1 MIKVTI
7 PHIKKKIGIQK
18 DIVLDVRKTLGE
30 QFVVFDH
37 PDVDIVII
45 PESNKVLA
53 LAKHTPNDE
62 VYDTQDRLFLLLRK
76 EGIVD
81 PESVKA
87 GFVYGSMEGQMYLNE
102 DRLSVQ
108 LMGRGYAWLDT
119 GTHESLLEAS
129 TFIETIERRQGLKV
143 ACIEEI
149 AYRLDYIDK
158 DQLKALGNEMANNPY
173 GQYLLKIADSA

>member
-1 MIKVTI
+1 MSITVTI
-7 PHIKKKIGIQK
+7 PHVKKKIGIQK

-81 PESVKA
+81 PESIRA
-87 GFVYGSMEGQMYLNE
+87 GFVYGSMEALMFLNE
-102 DRLSVQ
+102 DIDMVQ
-108 LMGRGYAWLDT
+108 VALYGIDK
-119 GTHESLLEAS
+119 
-129 TFIETIERRQGLKV
+129 FIT
-143 ACIEEI
+143 EEKPYFEYI
-149 AYRLDYIDK
+149 DQFEKAVDDYITEPTD
-158 DQLKALGNEMANNPY
+158 DDSTPLGEVPQEPTKGSIRPGWIRGPY
-173 GQYLLKIADSA
+173 GMSIMTRI

>member
-1 MIKVTI
+1 MSITVTI
-7 PHIKKKIGIQK
+7 PHVKKKIGIQK

-81 PESVKA
+81 PESIKA
-87 GFVYGSMEGQMYLNE
+87 GFVYGSMEGQMFLNE
-102 DRLSVQ
+102 DIDMVQ
-108 LMGRGYAWLDT
+108 VALYGIDK
-119 GTHESLLEAS
+119 
-129 TFIETIERRQGLKV
+129 FIT
-143 ACIEEI
+143 EEKPYFEYVDQFEK
-149 AYRLDYIDK
+149 AVDDYITEPTDE
-158 DQLKALGNEMANNPY
+158 DSTPLGEVPQEPTKGSIRPGWIRGPY
-173 GQYLLKIADSA
+173 GMSIMTRI

>member
-1 MIKVTI
+1 MSITVTI
-7 PHIKKKIGIQK
+7 PHVKKKIGIQK

-81 PESVKA
+81 PESIKA
-87 GFVYGSMEGQMYLNE
+87 GFVYGSMEGQMFLNE
-102 DRLSVQ
+102 DIDMVQ
-108 LMGRGYAWLDT
+108 VALYGIDK
-119 GTHESLLEAS
+119 
-129 TFIETIERRQGLKV
+129 FIT
-143 ACIEEI
+143 EEKPYFEYVDQFEK
-149 AYRLDYIDK
+149 AVDDYITEPTDE
-158 DQLKALGNEMANNPY
+158 DSTPLGEVPEEPTKGSIRPGWIRGPY
-173 GQYLLKIADSA
+173 GMSIMTRI

>member
-1 MIKVTI
+1 MSITVTI
-7 PHIKKKIGIQK
+7 PHVKKKIGIEK

-81 PESVKA
+81 PESIKA
-87 GFVYGSMEGQMYLNE
+87 GFVYGSMEGQMFLNE
-102 DRLSVQ
+102 DIDMVQ
-108 LMGRGYAWLDT
+108 VALYGIDK
-119 GTHESLLEAS
+119 
-129 TFIETIERRQGLKV
+129 FIT
-143 ACIEEI
+143 EEKPYFEYVDQFEK
-149 AYRLDYIDK
+149 AVDDYITEPTD
-158 DQLKALGNEMANNPY
+158 DDSTPLGEVPQEPTKGSIKPGWIRGPY
-173 GQYLLKIADSA
+173 GMSIMTRI

>member
-1 MIKVTI
+1 MSITVTI
-7 PHIKKKIGIQK
+7 PHVKKKIGIQK

-81 PESVKA
+81 PESIKA
-87 GFVYGSMEGQMYLNE
+87 GFVYGSMEGQMFLNE
-102 DRLSVQ
+102 DIDMVQ
-108 LMGRGYAWLDT
+108 AALYGIDK
-119 GTHESLLEAS
+119 
-129 TFIETIERRQGLKV
+129 FIT
-143 ACIEEI
+143 EEKPYFEYVDQFEK
-149 AYRLDYIDK
+149 AVDDYITEPTDE
-158 DQLKALGNEMANNPY
+158 DSTPLGEVPQEPTKGSIRPGWIRGPY
-173 GQYLLKIADSA
+173 GMSIMTRI